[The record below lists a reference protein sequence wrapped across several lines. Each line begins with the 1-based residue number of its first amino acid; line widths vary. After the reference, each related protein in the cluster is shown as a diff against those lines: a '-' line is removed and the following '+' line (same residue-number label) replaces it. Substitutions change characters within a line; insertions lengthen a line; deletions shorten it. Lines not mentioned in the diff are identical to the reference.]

1 MADKIQT
8 LPGFRDFYPED
19 CAARN
24 YLFGKWRAVAHR
36 YGFLEYEAPLL
47 EATDLYKRKSG
58 EEITTQLFCFEDKSE
73 REVSLRPE
81 LTPSL
86 ARMAAARQRDYKKPL
101 RWFAVGRF
109 FRYEKPQKGRTREFY
124 QLNCDILGEPSAAA
138 DAELI
143 AFAIDLMRSLGFTA
157 DDFVIRL
164 SDRQSWNTFL
174 EKNSV
179 SQDNTDAFLQ
189 IIDKWEREPA
199 EKLAP
204 KLEAIG
210 IDIALVRAFMESSD
224 QASDNITA
232 IQADLAARGYADY
245 IQVDL
250 AVVRGL
256 AYYTG
261 AVYEVFDKSKSMR
274 AVAGGGRYDSL
285 VKLIGGVD
293 MPACGFAMGDV
304 VISDFI
310 RATPRA
316 NAQLEEALGS
326 TGNLDAYVVIADE
339 SQRPAAL
346 AEVQKLRE
354 SGYRIDYPLTPT
366 KIAKQFQAAEQLN
379 ARATILF
386 GDEFPL
392 VKIKDLT
399 NRAETAVPADNAFEV
414 LQDVLANE
422 EGPLL
427 ADSP

>member
-1 MADKIQT
+1 MAEKIQS

-47 EATDLYKRKSG
+47 EATELYKRKSG
-58 EEITTQLFCFEDKSE
+58 EEITNQLFCFEDKSE

-101 RWFAVGRF
+101 RWFAIGRF

-124 QLNCDILGEPSAAA
+124 QLNCDILGEPSPAA

-157 DDFVIRL
+157 EDFVIRL
-164 SDRQSWNTFL
+164 SDRQSWNSFL
-174 EKNSV
+174 KENTVPPEKS
-179 SQDNTDAFLQ
+179 DAFLQ
-189 IIDKWEREPA
+189 IIDKWEREPP

-204 KLEAIG
+204 KLNEVGIG
-210 IDIALVRAFMESSD
+210 IDKVRAFMETTASP
-224 QASDNITA
+224 SDNIAA
-232 IQADLAARGYADY
+232 IQGNLAARGYADY
-245 IQVDL
+245 LRVDP

-285 VKLIGGVD
+285 LELIGGVE

-304 VISDFI
+304 VITDFI
-310 RATPRA
+310 RETPRA
-316 NAQLEEALGS
+316 NAQLQETLGS
-326 TGNLDAYVVIADE
+326 TGNLDAFIIIANE
-339 SQRPAAL
+339 SQRPVAL
-346 AEVQKLRE
+346 SEVQKLRDA
-354 SGYRIDYPLTPT
+354 GYRIDYPLTPT
-366 KIAKQFQAAEQLN
+366 KIAKQFQVAEQLN

-392 VKIKDLT
+392 VKVKDLA
-399 NRAETAVPADNAFEV
+399 NRAETAVPAENAFEV
-414 LQDVLANE
+414 LQDVLTNE

-427 ADSP
+427 AE